1 MLTSNQRFVVLNQ
14 RFVVVVVGTDYFC
27 IKFGKCILDDE
38 ADDNTDKDDDGE
50 CDLDFG
56 DDIFCLWYSLCVF
69 NLFNKF
75 SIT

>member
-1 MLTSNQRFVVLNQ
+1 MFVVFNQ

-50 CDLDFG
+50 CDAWLR
-56 DDIFCLWYSLCVF
+56 
-69 NLFNKF
+69 
-75 SIT
+75 